1 MKFRSM
7 FLTVAAVSLLCT
19 GCLSFQKYGSPMRG
33 YTISEGA
40 QRADVLANLGEPDSI
55 YKNDDI
61 EAFFYK
67 GLDGANY
74 FGVVAIIERMDTVVV
89 MNSQGTVLSAQ
100 PIDMGKGVSILSG
113 IGLDATHPVRTS
125 ELTESPENYGI
136 ESSN

>member
-1 MKFRSM
+1 MKFRAM
-7 FLTVAAVSLLCT
+7 FLTVAAVSLLGT

-40 QRADVLANLGEPDSI
+40 RRADVLANLGEPDSI
-55 YKNDDI
+55 YRNDDV

-67 GLDGANY
+67 GFDGANY
-74 FGVVAIIERMDTVVV
+74 FGIVSIIERMDTVVV

-113 IGLDATHPVRTS
+113 IIFDSTHPVRTTT
-125 ELTESPENYGI
+125 LTGGPDNYSY
-136 ESSN
+136 EASN